1 MIKKIFSVIMV
12 SLIVCFSFYYT
23 DLASIIIKENDP
35 LMKQIRNISS
45 DHVEEAVNAQ
55 IDNLYI
61 IPGVSG
67 SKIDKDESYY
77 SMKRYGA
84 FNENLLVYEEVTPE
98 ISISNTYDKFI
109 CSGNPNK
116 MMVSL
121 VFLVE
126 DYSYITEII
135 NILDSKQVKATFFI
149 KDNIIGESTDIIKL
163 INNSNH
169 QIELYSDN
177 YAEVKKYV
185 KIINNITKKKNNY
198 CLSLNGDTTVLN
210 NCYKNKMHT
219 ILPSIITS
227 NFPYND
233 VKEKLESGSI
243 IKLDNNKIVLREL
256 NSIINY
262 IKQKGYKITSLSNIL
277 EERKTIVKKYI
288 KLHTIK

>member
-1 MIKKIFSVIMV
+1 MIKKIISVTMVCIMV
-12 SLIVCFSFYYT
+12 AFSFFYT
-23 DLASIIIKENDP
+23 DLAAIIVKENDP

-45 DHVEEAVNAQ
+45 EHMEEPVNAE

-61 IPGVSG
+61 IPGISG
-67 SKIDKDESYY
+67 SRIDKDESYY
-77 SMKRYGA
+77 SMKRYGT
-84 FNENLLVYEEVTPE
+84 FNENLLVYEEVTPKV
-98 ISISNTYDKFI
+98 SISNTYDKFI
-109 CSGNPNK
+109 YRGNPSK

-135 NILDSKQVKATFFI
+135 NILDSKMVFATFFI
-149 KDNIIGESTDIIKL
+149 KDSIIEESIDIIKL

-169 QIELYSDN
+169 QVELYSDD
-177 YAEVKKYV
+177 YTEVKKYL
-185 KIINNITKKKNNY
+185 KTINDITKQKNNY
-198 CLSLNGDTTVLN
+198 CLSINGDTTVLN

-243 IKLDNNKIVLREL
+243 VKLDNNKIVLREL

-277 EERKTIVKKYI
+277 EE
-288 KLHTIK
+288 